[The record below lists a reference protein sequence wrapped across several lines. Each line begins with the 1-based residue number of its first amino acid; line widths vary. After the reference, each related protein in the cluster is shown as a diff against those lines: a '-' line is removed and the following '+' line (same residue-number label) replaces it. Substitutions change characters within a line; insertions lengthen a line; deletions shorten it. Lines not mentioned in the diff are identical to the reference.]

1 MSKVWLI
8 TGASRGMGLEVTRTL
23 LEAGHRVVATARRPD
38 AITDALGAT
47 NENLL
52 ALALDVTDPAQGE
65 AAASA
70 AVAKFGRIDVLV
82 NNAGYGQLG
91 WFENLSEEQIQRQF
105 NTNVFGA
112 MHVTRAVLP
121 YMRQHKTGHI
131 FTVTSVAGLIA
142 VAGSSIYGASKFA
155 VEGWME
161 GLHHELAPL
170 GIATTAIE
178 PGFFKTD
185 FLDSSSVSYGEK
197 DIAEYAEASARFK
210 AFHDEMNH
218 QQLGDPA
225 KLGLLMMKLAE
236 MKETPVRL
244 AAGSDAAEWVIK
256 KGDSLRE
263 EATKWQEYS
272 ASTDRDGAQKAD
284 SLPSNV

>member
-8 TGASRGMGLEVTRTL
+8 TGASRGMGLEITRSL

-38 AITDALGAT
+38 AIKEGLGAD

-70 AVAKFGRIDVLV
+70 AVAQFGRIDVLV

-91 WFENLSEEQIQRQF
+91 WFENLSVEQIQRQF

-121 YMRQHKTGHI
+121 YMRKQKAGHV

-161 GLHHELAPL
+161 GLHQELAPL

-197 DIAEYAEASARFK
+197 DIEEYAEASARFK

-272 ASTDRDGAQKAD
+272 SSTDRDGARKAD

>member
-8 TGASRGMGLEVTRTL
+8 TGASRGMGLEITRSL

-38 AITDALGAT
+38 AIKEALGAD

-70 AVAKFGRIDVLV
+70 AVAQFGRIDVLV

-121 YMRQHKTGHI
+121 YMRKQKAGHV

-161 GLHHELAPL
+161 GLHQELAPL

-197 DIAEYAEASARFK
+197 DIEEYAEASARFK

-272 ASTDRDGAQKAD
+272 SSTDRDGARKAD

>member
-8 TGASRGMGLEVTRTL
+8 TGASRGMGLEITRSL

-38 AITDALGAT
+38 AIKEALGAD

-52 ALALDVTDPAQGE
+52 ALGLDVTDLAQGE

-70 AVAKFGRIDVLV
+70 AVAQFGRIDVLV

-91 WFENLSEEQIQRQF
+91 WFENLSDEQIQRQF

-121 YMRQHKTGHI
+121 YMRKQKAGHV

-161 GLHHELAPL
+161 GLHQELAPL

-197 DIAEYAEASARFK
+197 DIEEYAEASARFK

-263 EATKWQEYS
+263 EAIKWQEYS
-272 ASTDRDGAQKAD
+272 SSTDRDGARKAD

>member
-8 TGASRGMGLEVTRTL
+8 TGASRGMGLEITRSL

-38 AITDALGAT
+38 AIKEALGAD

-70 AVAKFGRIDVLV
+70 AVAQFGRIDVLV

-105 NTNVFGA
+105 DTNVFGA

-121 YMRQHKTGHI
+121 YMRKQKAGHV

-161 GLHHELAPL
+161 GLHQELAPL

-197 DIAEYAEASARFK
+197 DIEEYAEASARFK

-225 KLGLLMMKLAE
+225 KLGLLLMKLAE

-272 ASTDRDGAQKAD
+272 SSTDRDGARKAD

>member
-1 MSKVWLI
+1 MSKVWFI
-8 TGASRGMGLEVTRTL
+8 TGASRGMGLEITRSL

-38 AITDALGAT
+38 VIKDALGAT

-65 AAASA
+65 EAAGA

-121 YMRQHKTGHI
+121 YMRKQKAGHI
-131 FTVTSVAGLIA
+131 FTITSVAGLIA

-161 GLHHELAPL
+161 GLHQELAPL

-185 FLDSSSVSYGEK
+185 FLDASSVSYGEH

-225 KLGLLMMKLAE
+225 KLGQLMMKLAE

-244 AAGSDAAEWVIK
+244 AAGSDAAEWAIK
-256 KGDSLRE
+256 KGESIRD

-272 ASTDRDGAQKAD
+272 ASTDREGARKAD
-284 SLPSNV
+284 SLPNNV

>member
-8 TGASRGMGLEVTRTL
+8 TGASRGMGLEVTRSL
-23 LEAGHRVVATARRPD
+23 LDAGHRVVATARRPD
-38 AITDALGAT
+38 VIKDALGTT

-52 ALALDVTDPAQGE
+52 TLTLDVTKTAQ
-65 AAASA
+65 ADAVASA
-70 AVAKFGRIDVLV
+70 AITKFGRIDVLV

-91 WFENLSEEQIQRQF
+91 WFENLSEDQIQRQF

-121 YMRQHKTGHI
+121 YMRQQKAGHI

-161 GLHHELAPL
+161 GLHQELALL

-185 FLDSSSVSYGEK
+185 FLDASSVNYGEH

-210 AFHDEMNH
+210 AFHDDMNH

-225 KLGLLMMKLAE
+225 KLGQLMMKLAE

-244 AAGSDAAEWVIK
+244 AAGSDAVEWVIK
-256 KGDSLRE
+256 KGDSLRQ
-263 EATKWQEYS
+263 EATEWQEYS
-272 ASTDRDGAQKAD
+272 ASTDRDGAKKVD

>member
-8 TGASRGMGLEVTRTL
+8 TGASRGMGLEITRSL

-38 AITDALGAT
+38 AIKEGLGAD

-70 AVAKFGRIDVLV
+70 AVAQFGRIDVLV

-121 YMRQHKTGHI
+121 YMRKQKAGHV

-142 VAGSSIYGASKFA
+142 VAGSSIYGGSKFA

-161 GLHHELAPL
+161 GLHQELAPL

-197 DIAEYAEASARFK
+197 DIEEYAEASARFK

-272 ASTDRDGAQKAD
+272 SSTDRDGARKAD